1 MTKEQ
6 QKILLSLARTAIDEG
21 LGIGGEI
28 PKMPDDP
35 LFSERRGV
43 FVTIE
48 EGKSLRG
55 CIGNIEPVYKLWNG
69 VINNARAAAFS
80 DPRFWPMTKEEWP
93 GMHIEISVLTV
104 PLELEYDSPRD
115 LIEKLSAK
123 KPGVII
129 KKGFYEA
136 TFLPQ
141 VWEDLKDPEVFLS
154 HLCVK
159 SGLEASAWK
168 TENLEISTYEA
179 EVFSE

>member
-1 MTKEQ
+1 M
-6 QKILLSLARTAIDEG
+6 LSLARAAIEDR
-21 LGIGGEI
+21 LGVNGGGGI

-35 LFSERRGV
+35 LFSEKRGV

-55 CIGNIEPVYKLWNG
+55 CIGNIEPHYGLWNG

-104 PLELEYDSPRD
+104 PARLEYESPRD

-123 KPGVII
+123 KPGVIV
-129 KKGFYEA
+129 KKGYYEA

-141 VWEDLKDPEVFLS
+141 VWEDLKDPEAFLS
-154 HLCVK
+154 HLCSK
-159 SGLEASAWK
+159 AGLDASAWK
-168 TENLEISTYEA
+168 TEKPDVSIYEA